1 MGHDHADDDG
11 GLLTV
16 AAHRDAVLALV
27 APLPEVEVDVARA
40 SGHVLAADVVARTD
54 LPTWDNSAMDGWA
67 VRRADVVGATP
78 ETPVTLRVLADL
90 PAGSDAEPQV
100 TTGTAARIMTGAP
113 LPPGADAVVPVE
125 HTDGFAGHGGGSAAL
140 TPGPAHDPRALR
152 ETVRI
157 DRAPAPAAHIRRAGE
172 DVRAGDLVLRSGT
185 LLGPAR
191 VAAAAS
197 AGAATVRVHRRP
209 RVVVVP
215 TGSELVPP
223 GTPLRRGQVADSN
236 SLLLVAAAEAAG
248 CDAVRVPAVPDD
260 PEGLRTVLAEQ
271 EATADLVVTTGGVS
285 VGAYDVVKA
294 ALTGWGDVR
303 FVRVAMQPGKPQGL
317 GRLPGGTPVL
327 CLPGNPVSAH
337 VSFEVF
343 VRPALLR
350 LRGVERLDRP
360 TMRAEVVDGWR
371 TAPGRAQYMPVALDR
386 GDDGVLRARRAVAG
400 GSGSHLVA
408 GLAQSDGLAFVAAD
422 VAQVDPGD
430 VLPVFRTGG

>member
-1 MGHDHADDDG
+1 MAHPHTDDDAA
-11 GLLTV
+11 LLTV
-16 AAHRDAVLALV
+16 AAHREDVLALV
-27 APLPEVEVDVARA
+27 APLPSVEVDVADA
-40 SGHVLAADVVARTD
+40 AGQVLAADVVARTD
-54 LPTWDNSAMDGWA
+54 LPAWDNSAMDGWA
-67 VRRADVVGATP
+67 VRREDVVGARP
-78 ETPVTLRVLADL
+78 EAPVTLRVLADL

-100 TTGTAARIMTGAP
+100 LPGTAARIMTGAP
-113 LPPGADAVVPVE
+113 VPPGADAVVPVE
-125 HTDGFAGHGGGSAAL
+125 HTDGFDEQR
-140 TPGPAHDPRALR
+140 PGPWNEPEHGDAGRRALR
-152 ETVRI
+152 DTVRI

-172 DVRAGDLVLRSGT
+172 DVRAGDVVLRAGT

-197 AGAATVRVHRRP
+197 AGAATVHVHRRP

-223 GTPLRRGQVADSN
+223 GAALRRGQVADSN
-236 SLLLVAAAEAAG
+236 SLLLVAAARAAG
-248 CDAVRVPAVPDD
+248 SDAVRVAAVPDD
-260 PEGLRTVLAEQ
+260 PERLREVLAEQ
-271 EATADLVVTTGGVS
+271 EASADLVVTTGGVS

-337 VSFEVF
+337 VSFEVL

-371 TAPGRAQYMPVALDR
+371 TPPGRAQYMPVALDR
-386 GDDGVLRARRAVAG
+386 GADGVLRARRAVSG

-408 GLAQSDGLAFVAAD
+408 GLAQSDGLAFVEAD
-422 VAQVDPGD
+422 VTQVRPGD
-430 VLPVFRTGG
+430 VVPVFRTGG